1 MYSIALSC
9 SQGSYAFV
17 PDPSHPNGFLHGYS
31 LIAIFL
37 VVFQAFHGLAVTL
50 VYKYADAIVKNFA
63 NSAVMA
69 ILVVV
74 SAHAFGAHAT
84 LTSYLG
90 AAGVLVTTYAYMN
103 IALKS

>member
-1 MYSIALSC
+1 MRMSC
-9 SQGSYAFV
+9 SPTPMYPLCAQPVTPCLLSA
-17 PDPSHPNGFLHGYS
+17 P
-31 LIAIFL
+31 
-37 VVFQAFHGLAVTL
+37 QAFHGLAVTL

-74 SAHAFGAHAT
+74 SAYAFGAEAT

-90 AAGVLVTTYAYMN
+90 VAGVLVTTYAYMN
-103 IALKS
+103 IALKM